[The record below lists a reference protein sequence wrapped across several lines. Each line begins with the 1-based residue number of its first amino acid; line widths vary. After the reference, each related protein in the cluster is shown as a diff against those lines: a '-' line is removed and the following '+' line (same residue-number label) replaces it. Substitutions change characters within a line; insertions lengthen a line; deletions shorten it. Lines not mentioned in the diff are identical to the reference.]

1 MLKSIVNTAWPKR
14 LLTMLTCAV
23 GFAAFLRSD
32 DVVAQTCGTEHTIKE
47 GETLAQIAARIY
59 GNPTQWTMIFYAN
72 QDRLG
77 GNISMLVPGLSL
89 RLPCLGGTQTT
100 PAPAP
105 AAAVAPAP
113 SADPA
118 VAVAPPG
125 SEPQFVISSLLHR
138 VEFLTADG
146 FAPYTGRSLE
156 GGGMLT
162 QIISSAMQLVKDESK
177 GRFDYGISWVN
188 DWAAHLNPLLLTRAF
203 DVGFPWARPDCEG
216 AATLDQSSQFRC
228 QRFFFSD
235 PLYEV
240 LTGLFVR
247 NNSKVKSLRREEI
260 SGMTLCRPAGYPV
273 HELDQDGRN
282 WVKDRIVTLIRPP
295 SVDECFRLLDTGAVD
310 GVVEAE
316 LAGRASITSLGLT
329 GKVRMLDQPVA
340 LTTYHALVSKSHPH
354 ARTILYYINSALE
367 KLRERGEYDRIIER
381 HLGRFWEAQVT
392 PNATLGNTPA
402 SSDKSVTPS
411 TPPETEAPSA
421 LASGNDPKA
430 KTDSASKIDSA
441 KKSP

>member
-1 MLKSIVNTAWPKR
+1 MLRSIESAAWLSR
-14 LLTMLTCAV
+14 LLTMLVCAV
-23 GFAAFLRSD
+23 GVAAALRSD
-32 DVVAQTCGTEHTIKE
+32 MASAQTCGTEHTVKE
-47 GETLAQIAARIY
+47 GETLAQIAARVY
-59 GNPTQWTMIFYAN
+59 GNPTQWTVIFYAN

-89 RLPCLGGTQTT
+89 RLPCIGGTQ
-100 PAPAP
+100 AAP
-105 AAAVAPAP
+105 AAAATPA
-113 SADPA
+113 SPA
-118 VAVAPPG
+118 GAGAPPG
-125 SEPQFVISSLLHR
+125 SEPAFVISSLLHR

-162 QIISSAMQLVKDESK
+162 QIISSAMTLIKEESK

-216 AATLDQSSQFRC
+216 AAALDQSSQFRC

-247 NNSKVKSLRREEI
+247 ANSKVKSLRREEI

-273 HELDQDGRN
+273 HELDKDGRN
-282 WVKDRIVTLIRPP
+282 WVKDGIVTLMRPP

-354 ARTILYYINSALE
+354 ARTILYYINSSLE

-392 PNATLGNTPA
+392 PSANIGTTPA
-402 SSDKSVTPS
+402 SGKIATPRP
-411 TPPETEAPSA
+411 TQPPEAPSG
-421 LASGNDPKA
+421 LASGADPKA
-430 KTDSASKIDSA
+430 KGDPPA
-441 KKSP
+441 KK